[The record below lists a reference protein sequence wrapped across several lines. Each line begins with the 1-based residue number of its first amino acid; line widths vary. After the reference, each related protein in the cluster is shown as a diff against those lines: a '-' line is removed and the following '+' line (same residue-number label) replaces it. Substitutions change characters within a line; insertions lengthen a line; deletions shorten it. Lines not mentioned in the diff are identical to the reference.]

1 MKHLHK
7 VSVINERALRSMLRG
22 GVEANPG
29 PADAKTDF
37 MNAIWRAWGDFVYQ
51 KKNEIRL

>member
-1 MKHLHK
+1 MKHLHR
-7 VSVINERALRSMLRG
+7 VSVVSERAVKAVLRG
-22 GVEANPG
+22 GAEGTPS

-51 KKNEIRL
+51 KKNEVSL

>member
-1 MKHLHK
+1 MKHLHR
-7 VSVINERALRSMLRG
+7 VSVVSERAVQAVLRSG
-22 GVEANPG
+22 TEGTPN

-51 KKNEIRL
+51 KKNEVSL